1 MPVIS
6 SKQPAT
12 GIRAR
17 FRSLRCYRSSYE
29 IPLTV
34 LALPLARKL
43 IAFQTQAVRFHEAL
57 PVRNALEVGGP
68 AFLIGWGRIGPFRVA
83 LEGIME
89 AGGVIRRD
97 VLLLVGP
104 RTAPPDG
111 GRVALKLFDARCCLF
126 PVDCHASTPASFRLP

>member
-43 IAFQTQAVRFHEAL
+43 IVFQTQAVRFHEAL
-57 PVRNALEVGGP
+57 PVRNALEVGCP
-68 AFLIGWGRIGPFRVA
+68 AFLIGWRRIGPFWA
-83 LEGIME
+83 PLEGIIE
-89 AGGVIRRD
+89 AGGVIWRD
-97 VLLLVGP
+97 VLLFVRP
-104 RTAPPDG
+104 RTARQTVGGLRLSSSMRAATLSQSIAMPLLLPD
-111 GRVALKLFDARCCLF
+111 L
-126 PVDCHASTPASFRLP
+126 